1 MLNKILKN
9 KKIMIITGSVLLI
22 AFVVIMVINIGN
34 KRAVKTFSELAGLQD
49 AEGIFLLSIR
59 DGTTGEDAVIEDM
72 EQANEV
78 FELIKGLT
86 YTREKNQEQRTGW
99 QYALDIYGE
108 DEESFLRLLFAGFSV
123 QFQQYELGTEGRY
136 NAYPGVYYTV
146 DRDINSELESI
157 YTAALLTK
165 RLAQEAADAEAEAE
179 AKRNETVKVKELYPA
194 ITVVFDNNY
203 LARPHSGLQNADI
216 VYEFFVEGV
225 STRYLA
231 VFKTLHEENFT
242 IGPIR
247 SLRPYFAVQSLEYG
261 GIVAHS
267 GYSIRTAE
275 MIRGLGIR
283 EIGDYGHFWRDSS
296 RRAPHNLYSNINNL
310 YRAVGELP
318 KTSEKEYRFKTEFT
332 GSFEEADIIEVNYA
346 ALNRVRYEYNE
357 EKDVYYR
364 FINDEPHTDR
374 ETGKQYYADRVMT
387 RDTTH
392 KNVPGPE
399 GLVDIYLDGSGKGLL
414 YESGKKYDITWEKT
428 GRETIFRFEGGETV
442 EPVYG
447 TTWIQVVRK

>member
-9 KKIMIITGSVLLI
+9 KKIMIISSVVLI
-22 AFVVIMVINIGN
+22 AFVVVMIIHIGN
-34 KRAVKTFSELAGLQD
+34 KRAVKTFSELAGLYD
-49 AEGIFLLSIR
+49 ADGIFMLSIR
-59 DGTTGEDAVIEDM
+59 DGMSGEDAVLENM
-72 EQANEV
+72 EQVIEV
-78 FELIKGLT
+78 FEMIKGLT
-86 YTREKNQEQRTGW
+86 YTRDKKQEKRTGW
-99 QYALDIYGE
+99 QYAVDIYE
-108 DEESFLRLLFAGFSV
+108 DEKSFVRLLFAGSSV
-123 QFQQYELGTEGRY
+123 HFQHHELGIGGSFTVNPG
-136 NAYPGVYYTV
+136 AYYAA
-146 DRDINSELESI
+146 DRDINTDLESF
-157 YTAALLTK
+157 YTAALLAK

-203 LARPHSGLQNADI
+203 LARPHSGLQYADI

-225 STRYLA
+225 STRYLV

-267 GYSIRTAE
+267 GYSVRTAE

-283 EIGDYGHFWRDSS
+283 EIGDYGHFWRDAS

-310 YRAVGELP
+310 YRAVGKLP
-318 KTSEKEYRFKTEFT
+318 LASEKEYRFKTEFT
-332 GSFEEADIIEVNYA
+332 GSFVEADLIEINYA
-346 ALNRVRYEYNE
+346 TLNRVRYEYNE

-374 ETGKQYYADRVMT
+374 ETGEQYYADRVII

-399 GLVDIYLDGSGKGLL
+399 GLVDIYLDGAGKGLL
-414 YESGKKYDITWEKT
+414 YESGKKYDITWEKS
-428 GRETIFRFEGGETV
+428 GRETIFLFMGGEPV